1 MDTDDYIAAMKTMDP
16 LLAQGL
22 GSSFNLEDLKPF
34 IPTYKGMRHPPPK
47 TGSPECDKP
56 WSAPFLS
63 NYTAGRGRRLRLTMC
78 NWYLPQGPGVPA
90 IYRSAQHREYNGTAG
105 TMSDAVST
113 AVAASEGLWLG
124 RSDASQSVAA
134 QPHGCK

>member
-1 MDTDDYIAAMKTMDP
+1 LDTDDYIAAMKTLDP

-22 GSSFNLEDLKPF
+22 GSSFNLEALKPF
-34 IPTYKGMRHPPPK
+34 MPVYRGMRHPPPK

-63 NYTAGRGRRLRLTMC
+63 NYTAGRGQRLRLTMC

-90 IYRSAQHREYNGTAG
+90 IYR
-105 TMSDAVST
+105 
-113 AVAASEGLWLG
+113 
-124 RSDASQSVAA
+124 
-134 QPHGCK
+134 

>member
-22 GSSFNLEDLKPF
+22 GSSFNLEALKPF
-34 IPTYKGMRHPPPK
+34 IPVYRGMRHPPPK

-63 NYTAGRGRRLRLTMC
+63 NYTAGRGQRLRLTMC

-90 IYRSAQHREYNGTAG
+90 IYRSDLIQFGTVPNGSSGGCCLYCCEHQTVEN
-105 TMSDAVST
+105 AV
-113 AVAASEGLWLG
+113 
-124 RSDASQSVAA
+124 
-134 QPHGCK
+134 